1 MLNFDGGATT
11 DVKCEQA
18 FNYGL
23 LLTVLNN
30 VFVGSTFMSTK
41 NMSDQERFAFFINF
55 YQSFSIMTHQAKL
68 CLMYWTNHSM
78 RIANLIFRCSC
89 CPHFICFK
97 LRRNN
102 HLRFYLSLLI
112 IKSASIV
119 SCQKNFLLFTTYNFT
134 THTQFEVLV

>member
-1 MLNFDGGATT
+1 MLNFDGDVNA

-55 YQSFSIMTHQAKL
+55 NQSFSIMTHQAKL

-78 RIANLIFRCSC
+78 RIAN
-89 CPHFICFK
+89 
-97 LRRNN
+97 
-102 HLRFYLSLLI
+102 
-112 IKSASIV
+112 
-119 SCQKNFLLFTTYNFT
+119 
-134 THTQFEVLV
+134 

>member
-1 MLNFDGGATT
+1 MGLKPILCIKVCITIDTMLNFDGGANA

-55 YQSFSIMTHQAKL
+55 YQSFSIMTHQAQL

-78 RIANLIFRCSC
+78 RIAN
-89 CPHFICFK
+89 
-97 LRRNN
+97 
-102 HLRFYLSLLI
+102 
-112 IKSASIV
+112 
-119 SCQKNFLLFTTYNFT
+119 
-134 THTQFEVLV
+134 